1 MFLTMD
7 NLNSKYND
15 EIDLV
20 LIFQILWD
28 NKWKLITISF
38 IAGLIG
44 FALNFNRSN
53 IFEVSIPSGLGKNS
67 TFIDFILVNDVLK
80 ENNLHLFTQNPNGY
94 KVNSLSIFEMF
105 VSEFN
110 DNEEIKSVLEKNE
123 VIQQLIINLDEY
135 DKKKIIEEHA
145 KYFKI
150 NFDRGLL
157 EAGKK
162 NNFTFKWYNVED
174 GINILK
180 ESLILTLSNV
190 KLDII
195 KDISKSDKYI
205 MQKNKRELVGL
216 FVELDLVQQ
225 ALNNEI
231 SISKS
236 EDSSE
241 EKQLLLKDYVDIK
254 ARILSI
260 ERDLSLS
267 QLSSSLKVIENL
279 NSDNWIEFN
288 LSFAELKSQTNYM
301 FNIILFVIL
310 GLVIGIIFIIISNY
324 FIKHKVKVKA

>member
-135 DKKKIIEEHA
+135 DKKKIIEEH
-145 KYFKI
+145 
-150 NFDRGLL
+150 
-157 EAGKK
+157 
-162 NNFTFKWYNVED
+162 
-174 GINILK
+174 
-180 ESLILTLSNV
+180 
-190 KLDII
+190 
-195 KDISKSDKYI
+195 
-205 MQKNKRELVGL
+205 
-216 FVELDLVQQ
+216 
-225 ALNNEI
+225 
-231 SISKS
+231 
-236 EDSSE
+236 
-241 EKQLLLKDYVDIK
+241 
-254 ARILSI
+254 
-260 ERDLSLS
+260 
-267 QLSSSLKVIENL
+267 
-279 NSDNWIEFN
+279 
-288 LSFAELKSQTNYM
+288 
-301 FNIILFVIL
+301 
-310 GLVIGIIFIIISNY
+310 
-324 FIKHKVKVKA
+324 

>member
-1 MFLTMD
+1 MV

-20 LIFQILWD
+20 LIFRILWD

-38 IAGLIG
+38 ISCLIG
-44 FALNFNRSN
+44 FALNFNKSN
-53 IFEVSIPSGLGKNS
+53 LFEVSIPSDLGKNS
-67 TFIDFILVNDVLK
+67 TFIDFVLVNDTLK
-80 ENNLHLFTQNPNGY
+80 EHNLYPLTQNTNGY
-94 KVNSLSIFEMF
+94 KFDSQSIFEMF
-105 VSEFN
+105 VTEFN
-110 DNEEIKSVLEKNE
+110 DYEETKSVLEKNE

-180 ESLILTLSNV
+180 ESMFLALSNV

-195 KDISKSDKYI
+195 EDISKLDKYI
-205 MQKNKRELVGL
+205 MQKSKRELLGL
-216 FVELDLVQQ
+216 YIELDLVQQ

-231 SISKS
+231 SFLRSLN
-236 EDSSE
+236 SSD
-241 EKQLLLKDYVDIK
+241 EKQLLLKDYVEIK
-254 ARILSI
+254 EKILTI
-260 ERDLSLS
+260 ERDLSRS
-267 QLSSSLKVIENL
+267 QLSSSIKVIKNL
-279 NSDNWIEFN
+279 NSDNWIDFN
-288 LSFAELKSQTNYM
+288 LYLAELKSQTNYM

-310 GLVIGIIFIIISNY
+310 GLVIGIIFIIVSNN
-324 FIKHKVKVKA
+324 HKVKVKAK